1 MDPKDKWSC
10 TNTTAV
16 GLFKVETALF
26 TLRTLKML
34 LDDKSFGV
42 LIMDSC
48 LNYLKTGR
56 DVFGILGKDRKPI
69 CENGDPLKCLDP
81 DRIVMVIG
89 GDSSGTTR
97 QVCCIIYS
105 CPINFAYLLSKFAV
119 SLMNAFV
126 TDSKEI

>member
-26 TLRTLKML
+26 TLRTLKTL
-34 LDDKSFGV
+34 LGDKSFGV

-56 DVFGILGKDRKPI
+56 DVFGILGTDRKPN
-69 CENGDPLKCLDP
+69 C
-81 DRIVMVIG
+81 
-89 GDSSGTTR
+89 
-97 QVCCIIYS
+97 
-105 CPINFAYLLSKFAV
+105 
-119 SLMNAFV
+119 
-126 TDSKEI
+126 